1 MFILLYFIG
10 ECHFNF
16 DIKGLY
22 LSYNYLCFQMVGLI
36 LRVCLVAH
44 MTLDIDAIVL
54 IFEIHENS
62 KYILPATCLVVTVS
76 STDFYFFFL
85 LYAISPVTKGTHAK
99 IRFPPLNMYS
109 EPMKVDLLV
118 CLFSCDVLSS
128 MHRIIL
134 QVKFSFTT

>member
-76 STDFYFFFL
+76 STDFFFFFFTIC
-85 LYAISPVTKGTHAK
+85 YFTSHKRHTCKDK
-99 IRFPPLNMYS
+99 IPTIKY
-109 EPMKVDLLV
+109 
-118 CLFSCDVLSS
+118 VL
-128 MHRIIL
+128 
-134 QVKFSFTT
+134 